1 VIQSRLSFSMDVES
15 VGIGIHPSPED
26 ETGCGGG
33 AYPGRRTLRLIEP
46 ERLRSMMRYPML
58 RRLLLLPAFVLSA
71 AAPAVHA
78 QTAAPAAPA
87 AAPAPSVA
95 VDPALAGID
104 SALTA
109 MYPAGGPGAAVL
121 VARDGRVLMRKAYGE
136 ANVEL
141 GVPLRPEHVF
151 RLGSITKQF
160 TAVAV
165 LMLVDEGRLS
175 LDDEITRFFPDY
187 PTHGRRITV
196 EHLLT
201 HTSGIRSYTGMPA
214 YVAGMRRDLT
224 PAQLIAMFR
233 DQPMDFAPGERWSY
247 NNSGYALLG
256 AIIEQVSGI
265 GYGDFI
271 RTRIFQPL
279 GMRNSGYETVNTVV
293 PGRVSGYDRTDD
305 GLRAASYLSMTQP
318 YAAGALISTVDDQLT
333 WQRAVAEG
341 RILRPETWRRAFT
354 AYQLSDGRSAGYGYG
369 WFVGEAAGRPSIEHG
384 GDINGFSSNGLW
396 IPSERLH
403 VIVLANHE
411 REGERDPDA
420 MSRRIA
426 ERLLGASAPAPFAV
440 ASEALDAYAG
450 VYRINETEN
459 RVITREGGTLFSQ
472 RGRSARLEL
481 TPVARDEFLLPSTGS
496 RLRFVRGADGAVT
509 GVLLRP
515 RIGPEELAT
524 RTAQSPEQLAAA
536 AATPVR
542 VPAQVLDRYV
552 GRYELAP
559 GLVVTVRRDGETLR
573 AQPTG
578 QAEVAL
584 VAESETRFAV
594 PEENATVVFETDASG
609 AVTRLVLHQGGRQMP
624 APRVP

>member
-1 VIQSRLSFSMDVES
+1 MIA
-15 VGIGIHPSPED
+15 SP
-26 ETGCGGG
+26 
-33 AYPGRRTLRLIEP
+33 L
-46 ERLRSMMRYPML
+46 M
-58 RRLLLLPAFVLSA
+58 RRLVLLPAFLLSA
-71 AAPAVHA
+71 AAPVVHA
-78 QTAAPAAPA
+78 QTAAPAATQA
-87 AAPAPSVA
+87 AASDIV
-95 VDPALAGID
+95 VDPALAEID

-109 MYPAGGPGAAVL
+109 LYPAGEPGAAVL
-121 VARDGRVLMRKAYGE
+121 VARDGRVLMRKAYGS
-136 ANVEL
+136 ASVEL

-160 TAVAV
+160 TAVAT
-165 LMLVDEGRLS
+165 LMLVDEGKLS

-224 PAQLIAMFR
+224 PAQLIEVFR

-279 GMRNSGYETVNTVV
+279 GMRNSWYETASTVI
-293 PGRVSGYDRTDD
+293 PGRVSGYDRTAD
-305 GLRAASYLSMTQP
+305 GLRVASYLSMTQP
-318 YAAGALISTVDDQLT
+318 YAAGSLISTVDDQLL

-341 RILRPETWRRAFT
+341 RILKPETWRRAFS
-354 AYQLSDGRSAGYGYG
+354 AYRLSDGRSAGYGYG
-369 WFVGEAAGRPSIEHG
+369 WFVGEAVGRPSVEHG

-411 REGERDPDA
+411 REAQRDPDA
-420 MSRRIA
+420 ISRQIA
-426 ERLLGASAPAPFAV
+426 ERLLGAPAFPSFAV
-440 ASEALDAYAG
+440 APEALDAYVG
-450 VYRINETEN
+450 VYRVNETEN
-459 RVITREGGTLFSQ
+459 RVVTREGGTLFSQ
-472 RGRSARLEL
+472 RGRNARQEMRA
-481 TPVARDEFLLPSTGS
+481 VARDEFVYPNTGT
-496 RLRFVRGADGAVT
+496 RVRFVRGADGAVT
-509 GVLLRP
+509 GMMLRP
-515 RIGPEELAT
+515 RIGPEELSA
-524 RTAQSPEQLAAA
+524 RTAQTVEQLAAA

-542 VPAQVLDRYV
+542 VPAEVLDRYV

-559 GLVVTVRRDGETLR
+559 DFIVTIRRDGEVLR

-578 QAEVAL
+578 QPEVAM

-594 PEENATVVFETDASG
+594 PEENVVVVFEADAAG
-609 AVTRLVLHQGGRQMP
+609 TVTRLVLHQGGRQMP
-624 APRVP
+624 APRLP

>member
-1 VIQSRLSFSMDVES
+1 MI
-15 VGIGIHPSPED
+15 
-26 ETGCGGG
+26 
-33 AYPGRRTLRLIEP
+33 
-46 ERLRSMMRYPML
+46 RSPML
-58 RRLLLLPAFVLSA
+58 RRLVLLPAFLLSA
-71 AAPAVHA
+71 TAPVVHA
-78 QTAAPAAPA
+78 QTAAAPA
-87 AAPAPSVA
+87 AEVRAVV
-95 VDPALAGID
+95 VDPALAEID
-104 SALTA
+104 SAFTA
-109 MYPAGGPGAAVL
+109 QYPAGGPGAAVL

-136 ANVEL
+136 ASVEL

-165 LMLVDEGRLS
+165 LMLMEEGKLS
-175 LDDEITRFFPDY
+175 LDDDITRFFPDY
-187 PTHGRRITV
+187 PTQGRRITV

-233 DQPMDFAPGERWSY
+233 DQPLDFAPGERWSY

-279 GMRNSGYETVNTVV
+279 GMRSSGYETAGTIV
-293 PGRVSGYDRTDD
+293 PGRVSGYDRTAD
-305 GLRAASYLSMTQP
+305 GMRTASYLSMTQP
-318 YAAGALISTVDDQLT
+318 YAAGSLISNVDDLLV

-341 RILRPETWRRAFT
+341 RLLRPETWRRAFS
-354 AYQLSDGRSAGYGYG
+354 AYRLSDGRSAGYGYG

-426 ERLLGASAPAPFAV
+426 ERLLGAPPVPQFAV
-440 ASEALDAYAG
+440 EPAALDAYVG
-450 VYRINETEN
+450 VYRISETEN

-472 RGRSARLEL
+472 RGRAARLEL
-481 TPVARDEFLLPSTGS
+481 TPVARDEFMFPSTGS
-496 RLRFVRGADGAVT
+496 RMRFVRAPDGAVT
-509 GVLLRP
+509 GVLLSP
-515 RIGPEELAT
+515 RIGPEELST
-524 RTAQSPEQLAAA
+524 RTAETPQQIAV
-536 AATPVR
+536 ATPVR
-542 VPAQVLDRYV
+542 VPVEVLDRYV

-584 VAESETRFAV
+584 VAESETRFSV
-594 PEENATVVFETDASG
+594 PDEDATVVFETDASG

-624 APRVP
+624 APRIP